1 MTDIEKKDYFE
12 LNASTGA
19 VRRNLLI
26 ASSVAFFIGWT
37 RALPTE
43 ISFLGLKFLDDQ
55 KEAIS
60 WAIFGVTVYFFLH
73 FLASACVELSV
84 FLKPKAFFRAYK
96 KDLLTHPA
104 FDETV
109 WMDIGPP
116 ADPHNL
122 DEVQEEA
129 RRDAKY
135 AAERAVRPL
144 ENMVYVKLAI
154 DVVFPLVFPLVALS
168 YLLYAILS

>member
-1 MTDIEKKDYFE
+1 MTDIEKKDFFE
-12 LNASTGA
+12 LNTSTGA
-19 VRRNLLI
+19 VRRNLLLG
-26 ASSVAFFIGWT
+26 STVAFFIGWT
-37 RALPTE
+37 GVLPTE
-43 ISFLGLKFLDDQ
+43 ISFLGLKFLGDQ

-60 WAIFGVTVYFFLH
+60 WAIFGITVYFFLH

-104 FDETV
+104 FDETD

-122 DEVQEEA
+122 GEIQEEA
-129 RRDAKY
+129 RRDAKC

-144 ENMVYVKLAI
+144 ENMVYVKLVI
-154 DVVFPLVFPLVALS
+154 DVAFPLIFPLVALFF
-168 YLLYAILS
+168 LLRAIL